1 MPYQN
6 DVGQHQAGSSYPRSA
21 PVGVT
26 GNASERLVP
35 DMQELGERAKELGSE
50 VSAVVKEY
58 PLAAIAIATGLA
70 FAVGALWKI
79 GRPSPK
85 SHLAALRSQLPDLP
99 SSKQLR
105 AYWR

>member
-1 MPYQN
+1 MPYAN
-6 DVGQHQAGSSYPRSA
+6 ESGSSYSSSTHPRA
-21 PVGVT
+21 ET
-26 GNASERLVP
+26 ADHDENFMP
-35 DMQELGERAKELGSE
+35 DIHQLGERAKELGSD

-58 PLAAIAIATGLA
+58 PLATIAIAAGLA

-85 SHLAALRSQLPDLP
+85 SHLAKLRSQLPELP

>member
-6 DVGQHQAGSSYPRSA
+6 EVGQHHTGSSYPNSA
-21 PVGVT
+21 PERET
-26 GNASERLVP
+26 GNAGERQMP
-35 DMQELGERAKELGSE
+35 DMQEFGERAKELGSD

-58 PLAAIAIATGLA
+58 PLATIAIAAGVA

-79 GRPSPK
+79 GRPAPK
-85 SHLAALRSQLPDLP
+85 SHLAALRSQLSDLP

>member
-1 MPYQN
+1 MPYAN
-6 DVGQHQAGSSYPRSA
+6 ESGSSYPNSPSPRA
-21 PVGVT
+21 ET
-26 GNASERLVP
+26 GDPSETYMP
-35 DMQELGERAKELGSE
+35 DMHELGERAKELGSE
-50 VSAVVKEY
+50 VSAVVKEN
-58 PLAAIAIATGLA
+58 PLATIAIAAGLA

>member
-6 DVGQHQAGSSYPRSA
+6 EVGQAGSAYLSSA
-21 PVGVT
+21 PVGET
-26 GNASERLVP
+26 GNTGDRLMP
-35 DMQELGERAKELGSE
+35 DMQELGERAKELSSDA
-50 VSAVVKEY
+50 SAVVKEY
-58 PLAAIAIATGLA
+58 PLATIAIAAGLA

-79 GRPSPK
+79 GRPAPK